1 MRKSALWLLAGL
13 PLFFT
18 ACGDSK
24 KETKDAYQAFDPASV
39 DSTVRPGDDFF
50 AFVNNKWIAAHPIPA
65 DKAKYGSFY
74 MLDDNSLTT
83 LRSALEEASKANA
96 SKGTNTQKV
105 GDFWFSGMD
114 TVAIEKAGYTPIQPW
129 LDKINGIKTAD
140 DLMRTAAQMHRTY
153 TFAMFMNW
161 VGQDD
166 KNSADVIMNMWQG
179 GLGLPDRDYYL
190 LPDAQSQ
197 KNREDYIAHIKNVFT
212 LIGADAAAAEKNA
225 NTIMRMEMEMA
236 KASMKNSDMRDPN
249 NIYHKMSV
257 ADFQKMTPNMN
268 WSIYFSELKTPEFKT
283 GINIAQ
289 PDYFT
294 KLNSMVKTVS
304 MDDWKTYL
312 TYHLVDGAS
321 DFLSEAFVQEHFDFH
336 GRKLNGV
343 EQLKPR
349 WKRVVET
356 ADFCIG
362 EALGEEY
369 VKAAFSP
376 EAKKRADEMVSNIK
390 TAMGARIQQLDWM
403 SDSTKQQALKKLS
416 TFTVKI
422 GYPDKWR
429 DYSALE
435 IDRGPYILN
444 VMRAAEFEAQRN
456 YNKIG
461 KPVDK
466 SEWGMTPQTVNA
478 YYNPSNNEIVFPAA
492 ILQSPFFDAKADDA
506 LNYGGIGAVIGH
518 EITHGFDDQGRQ
530 YDANGNL
537 NMWWTPSDNE
547 KFLSKAN
554 VVVTQFNSYCPL
566 DSLCINGQL
575 TLGENIAD
583 FGGLT
588 IAFEAYKM
596 TDEYKAAQSVDGFTP
611 EQRFFLGFGRIW
623 AGSYR
628 DDAMRTQL
636 LTNPHSPGEYRV
648 NGTVVNMP
656 EWYAAWGIKEGDA
669 MYLAPDQRAK
679 IW

>member
-1 MRKSALWLLAGL
+1 MKKTALWLLAAVALALGACKSTQ
-13 PLFFT
+13 T
-18 ACGDSK
+18 A
-24 KETKDAYQAFDPASV
+24 EEDAYQAFDPNSV

-65 DKAKYGSFY
+65 DKAKYGAFY
-74 MLDDNSLTT
+74 MLDDNSLST
-83 LRSALEEASKANA
+83 LRQAMEAAASAKAA
-96 SKGTNTQKV
+96 KGTNTQKV
-105 GDFWFSGMD
+105 GDFWITGMD
-114 TVAIEKAGYTPIQPW
+114 TVAIEKAGYEPIKPW
-129 LDKINGIKTAD
+129 LEKINTIKTGD
-140 DLMRTAAQMHRTY
+140 DLMRTVAQMHRTY
-153 TFAMFMNW
+153 TFAMFVNW

-190 LPDAQSQ
+190 LEDAKSKQI
-197 KNREDYIAHIKNVFT
+197 RADYVAHIKNVFM
-212 LIGADAAAAEKNA
+212 LIGVDEATATKNA
-225 NTIMRMEMEMA
+225 NTIMQMEMQMA
-236 KASMKNSDMRDPN
+236 NASMKNTDMRDPN
-249 NIYHKMSV
+249 KIYHKMPVS
-257 ADFQKMTPNMN
+257 DFQKMTPNMN
-268 WSIYFSELKTPEFKT
+268 WNLYYAELKTPEFKT
-283 GINIAQ
+283 GINVAQ
-289 PDYFT
+289 PDFF
-294 KLNSMVKTVS
+294 KALNGMMRSVS

-312 TYHLVDGAS
+312 TYHFVDGAS
-321 DFLSEAFVQEHFDFH
+321 DYLSSAFVNEHFDFH
-336 GRKLNGV
+336 GKKLNGI

-356 ADFCIG
+356 ADFCLG

-369 VKAAFSP
+369 VKVAFSP
-376 EAKKRADEMVSNIK
+376 EAKKRADEMVANIK
-390 TAMGARIQQLDWM
+390 TAMGERIKGLEWM
-403 SDSTKQQALKKLS
+403 TDSTKQQALTKLS

-435 IDRGPYILN
+435 INRDAYILN

-456 YNKIG
+456 FNKIG

-492 ILQSPFFDAKADDA
+492 ILQPPFFDAKADDA
-506 LNYGGIGAVIGH
+506 LNYGGIGVVIGH
-518 EITHGFDDQGRQ
+518 EITHGFDDQGRM
-530 YDANGNL
+530 YDAHGNL
-537 NMWWTPSDNE
+537 NIWWTEQDNA
-547 KFLSKAN
+547 KFVERAN

-588 IAFEAYKM
+588 IAYEAFKM
-596 TDEYKAAQSVDGFTP
+596 TEEFKAAKSIDGYTP
-611 EQRFFLGFGRIW
+611 QQRFFLGFGRIW

-636 LTNPHSPGEYRV
+636 LTNVHSPGEWRV

-656 EWYAAWGIKEGDA
+656 EWYEAWGVKEGDK
-669 MYLAPDQRAK
+669 MYLTADQRAK

>member
-304 MDDWKTYL
+304 MDDWKIYL

-321 DFLSEAFVQEHFDFH
+321 DFLSGAFVQEHFDFH

-435 IDRGPYILN
+435 IDRGPYVLN

>member
-1 MRKSALWLLAGL
+1 MKKTALWLLAAVALALGACKSTQ
-13 PLFFT
+13 T
-18 ACGDSK
+18 A
-24 KETKDAYQAFDPASV
+24 EEDAYQAFDPNSV

-65 DKAKYGSFY
+65 DKAKYGAFY
-74 MLDDNSLTT
+74 MLDDNSLST
-83 LRSALEEASKANA
+83 LRQAMEAAATAKAA
-96 SKGTNTQKV
+96 KGTNTQKV
-105 GDFWFSGMD
+105 GDFWITGMD
-114 TVAIEKAGYTPIQPW
+114 TVAIEKAGYEPIKPW
-129 LDKINGIKTAD
+129 LEKINAIKTGD
-140 DLMRTAAQMHRTY
+140 DLMRTTAQMHRTY
-153 TFAMFMNW
+153 TFAMFVNW

-190 LPDAQSQ
+190 LEDAKSKQI
-197 KNREDYIAHIKNVFT
+197 RADYVAHIKNVFM
-212 LIGADAAAAEKNA
+212 LIGADDATAAKNA
-225 NTIMRMEMEMA
+225 NTIMQMEMQMA
-236 KASMKNSDMRDPN
+236 KASMKNTDMRDPN
-249 NIYHKMSV
+249 KIYHKMPV

-268 WSIYFSELKTPEFKT
+268 WNVYYTELKTPEFKT
-283 GINIAQ
+283 GINVAQ
-289 PDYFT
+289 PDFF
-294 KLNSMVKTVS
+294 KALNGMMKSVS

-312 TYHLVDGAS
+312 TYHFVDGAS
-321 DFLSEAFVQEHFDFH
+321 DYLSSAFVNEHFDFH
-336 GRKLNGV
+336 GKKLNGI

-356 ADFCIG
+356 ADFCLG

-369 VKAAFSP
+369 VKVAFSP
-376 EAKKRADEMVSNIK
+376 EAKKRADEMVANIK
-390 TAMGARIQQLDWM
+390 TAMGERIKGLEWM
-403 SDSTKQQALKKLS
+403 TDSTKQQALNKLS

-435 IDRGPYILN
+435 INRDAYILN

-456 YNKIG
+456 FNKIG

-492 ILQSPFFDAKADDA
+492 ILQPPFFDAKADDA
-506 LNYGGIGAVIGH
+506 LNYGGIGVVIGH
-518 EITHGFDDQGRQ
+518 EITHGFDDQGRM
-530 YDANGNL
+530 YDAQGNL
-537 NMWWTPSDNE
+537 NIWWTEQDNA
-547 KFLSKAN
+547 KFVERAN

-583 FGGLT
+583 FGGIT
-588 IAFEAYKM
+588 IAYEAFKM
-596 TDEYKAAQSVDGFTP
+596 TEEFKAAKSIDGYTP
-611 EQRFFLGFGRIW
+611 QQRFFLGFGRIW

-628 DDAMRTQL
+628 EDAMRTQL
-636 LTNPHSPGEYRV
+636 LTNVHSPGEWRV

-656 EWYAAWGIKEGDA
+656 EWYEAWGVKEGDK
-669 MYLAPDQRAK
+669 MYLATDQRAK

>member
-24 KETKDAYQAFDPASV
+24 KETKEAYQAFDPASV

-96 SKGTNTQKV
+96 PKGTNTQKV

-114 TVAIEKAGYTPIQPW
+114 TGAIEKAGYTPIQPW

-197 KNREDYIAHIKNVFT
+197 KNREDYIAHMKNVFT

-236 KASMKNSDMRDPN
+236 KASMKNSDMRDPM

-304 MDDWKTYL
+304 MDDWKIYL

-321 DFLSEAFVQEHFDFH
+321 DFLSDAFVQEHFDFH

-435 IDRGPYILN
+435 IDRGPYVLN

-596 TDEYKAAQSVDGFTP
+596 TEEYKAAQSVDGFTP

-669 MYLAPDQRAK
+669 MYLAPEQRAK